1 MFNPY
6 LPTTICHWHWHWH
19 CLGKIGSNIASTT
32 SATCGSPIVQNG
44 SISFSSLAVTVGS
57 VLVSRSSPPLY
68 YALMRTPSL
77 ETWVT
82 DFCGHLL
89 LTCHELRKLNL
100 ILQAS
105 TMISVSHLGPS
116 FGNPCLETKENP
128 TTITT
133 IATSYPVPSTKL
145 SWASWSLPLV
155 MSQIAQILTH
165 RGIPR
170 PLPLFLGSNP
180 AKLTIVTRPSGKQ
193 HFRQPCTDHWYGNIP
208 YSTRKRIGQGKGQKE
223 VSKTEK
229 EDSDLPD
236 LQSRQA

>member
-116 FGNPCLETKENP
+116 FVSLIPSPGASCSSNPRRETRVSRPKRIRLLLP
-128 TTITT
+128 PSPPAIP
-133 IATSYPVPSTKL
+133 SQVPSCHGL
-145 SWASWSLPLV
+145 AGLCPWSCLRL
-155 MSQIAQILTH
+155 
-165 RGIPR
+165 RR
-170 PLPLFLGSNP
+170 
-180 AKLTIVTRPSGKQ
+180 
-193 HFRQPCTDHWYGNIP
+193 Y
-208 YSTRKRIGQGKGQKE
+208 
-223 VSKTEK
+223 
-229 EDSDLPD
+229 
-236 LQSRQA
+236 